1 MRRFQRLDDAEG
13 ERSLFGPKASDA
25 TAGPARPSNVRGMRR
40 LAALARPELCTIIL
54 ATISLGV
61 TSAANL
67 AIPLLTG
74 RMLDAATAS
83 AGYEA
88 GIMKLNESI
97 GLMGVIFAISGVFTV
112 SRAALFSVAGERVSA
127 RLRLQLFQSLCNLD
141 IAFYDSARSG
151 ELINRLSSDCT
162 LLQDAVT
169 TNMSMALRSLVQCT
183 GSCVLLAAI
192 SWQLTAIMLTCLPA
206 VILVMRLYGNWAKS
220 ISKAVQDALAASTS
234 LAEETLSNIRTVRSL
249 SRETACNE
257 AYTSAVQASFLLA
270 KKRSIVYGGFAGVI
284 MAAAYSSLLAVL
296 WYGGKQVLLHNISVG
311 DLLAFV
317 MYTVGVA
324 VAFSM
329 LTSFYND
336 QMKAIGATERVFELI
351 DMQPQIPLSGGLQL
365 DSVHGCVVYDN
376 VHFSYPSRPASQVL
390 RGVSLTAAPGK
401 VTAIVGFSGSGKSTL
416 LCLLQRF
423 YDVDSGCITLDGRDI
438 RSLNPSWLRT
448 VVAAVLQ
455 GSAVESFL
463 LICSA
468 LLAHSLCRACS
479 FCDFY
484 SGKSDVRRVRQPKFT
499 DRPAA
504 VVSVR

>member
-1 MRRFQRLDDAEG
+1 
-13 ERSLFGPKASDA
+13 
-25 TAGPARPSNVRGMRR
+25 
-40 LAALARPELCTIIL
+40 
-54 ATISLGV
+54 
-61 TSAANL
+61 
-67 AIPLLTG
+67 
-74 RMLDAATAS
+74 
-83 AGYEA
+83 
-88 GIMKLNESI
+88 
-97 GLMGVIFAISGVFTV
+97 
-112 SRAALFSVAGERVSA
+112 
-127 RLRLQLFQSLCNLD
+127 
-141 IAFYDSARSG
+141 
-151 ELINRLSSDCT
+151 
-162 LLQDAVT
+162 
-169 TNMSMALRSLVQCT
+169 
-183 GSCVLLAAI
+183 VLLAAI